1 MNRFRDWLVR
11 TMYGRYGQDA
21 FGRFLFFLSIVLCII
36 SIFTNYIVFIATL
49 LVMGVEY
56 YRMFSKN
63 HAARRKENE
72 RYLKCTAWI
81 RRLFKKSSAGNYDR
95 SKYKIFKC
103 PQCKQKLRLPRNR
116 GKIEIRCRKCGNQF
130 IRRT

>member
-1 MNRFRDWLVR
+1 MDRFRNWLAR
-11 TMYGRYGQDA
+11 TMYGRYGNDQL
-21 FGRFLFFLSIVLCII
+21 GRFLFFVCLALCIL
-36 SIFTNYIVFIATL
+36 SWFTNYYIYFAAL
-49 LVMGVEY
+49 LLMGVEY

-63 HAARRKENE
+63 ILARRRENE
-72 RYLKCTAWI
+72 RYLKMTAGI
-81 RRLFKKSSAGNYDR
+81 RRLFCKNKTNSYERQN
-95 SKYKIFKC
+95 YKIFKC